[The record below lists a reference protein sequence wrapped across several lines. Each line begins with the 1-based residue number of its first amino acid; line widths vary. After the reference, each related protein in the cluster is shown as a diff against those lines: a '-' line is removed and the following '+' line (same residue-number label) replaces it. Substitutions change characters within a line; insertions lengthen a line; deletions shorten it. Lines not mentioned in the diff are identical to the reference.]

1 VSRFKALAASPFRAL
16 AVRNYRFFFFGQIVS
31 ISGTWMQS
39 VAQAWLVLKLSNNGA
54 LLGIVIALQ
63 TLPVLLFGAWGGV
76 IADRFDKRKILV
88 CTQVAAALLAVLLG
102 VLTLTG
108 VVTVWMV
115 GAVAFGLGMVN
126 VIDIPTRQAFVSEM
140 VGREHMINAITLN
153 GVIMNSGRLV
163 GPAIAGVL
171 IATVGI
177 APCFLINA
185 ASYGAVIA
193 GLLWIR
199 GRELFRAKPV
209 PRAPGQLV
217 EGIRYVWRTPELRT
231 PLLMM
236 ALVGTFAYE
245 FTVTLPI
252 FTKFTFHQGAEV
264 FGLMTSFMAGGSV
277 LGGLVTAARAKPT
290 ARRLGI
296 ACAVF
301 GVLILMTAAAPTLP
315 LALLLLLGTGA
326 ASIFFAAMCNTTI
339 QLTASSAMRGRVMAL
354 YAVAFMGSTPIG
366 GPVVG
371 FIGQQWGGRA
381 ALAVGGLSAL
391 LAAAF
396 GWRSLNRQSRRYDR
410 VETGKPTE
418 LGTLEKAPA

>member
-1 VSRFKALAASPFRAL
+1 MSRFKALARSPFKAL

-54 LLGIVIALQ
+54 LLGVVIALQ

-115 GAVAFGLGMVN
+115 GAVAFGLGLVN

-163 GPAIAGVL
+163 GPAVAGVL

-177 APCFLINA
+177 APCFFINA
-185 ASYGAVIA
+185 ASYAAVIA

-199 GRELFRAKPV
+199 GQELFRAKPV

-277 LGGLVTAARAKPT
+277 LGGLVTAATARPS

-296 ACAVF
+296 ACAIF
-301 GVLILMTAAAPTLP
+301 GVLILLTAAAPTLP

-339 QLTASSAMRGRVMAL
+339 QLSATSAMRGRVMAL
-354 YAVAFMGSTPIG
+354 YAVAFLGSTPIG
-366 GPVVG
+366 GPIVG
-371 FIGQQWGGRA
+371 LIGQTWGGRA

-396 GWRSLNRQSRRYDR
+396 GWRSLNRSSRRHDR

-418 LGTLEKAPA
+418 LGALEKAPA